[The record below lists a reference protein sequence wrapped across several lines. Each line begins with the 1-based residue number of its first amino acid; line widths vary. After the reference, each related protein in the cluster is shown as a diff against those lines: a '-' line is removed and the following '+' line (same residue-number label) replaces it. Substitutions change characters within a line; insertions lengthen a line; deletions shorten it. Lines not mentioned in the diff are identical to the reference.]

1 MWGKPKLKVDG
12 GRLKQSSAPMGKA
25 NYDVSLPARWKGLR
39 V

>member
-1 MWGKPKLKVDG
+1 MIVEKDKMFKKYKGAYVF
-12 GRLKQSSAPMGKA
+12 KA